1 MYYLGIDLGGT
12 NIAAGVVNEQYQII
26 GRSKTKTHV
35 PCSEEEMCSQ
45 LAFAALSALEDANI
59 AINEIE
65 WIGIGSPGS
74 IDFTNGMI
82 TFSSNLHFHQFP
94 LERLLSEK
102 LCKKVIIEND
112 AKAAAYG
119 EFLAGALKNANN
131 ALAITLGTGV
141 GCGIIINKQIYRGSN
156 ASSEEMGHMVIE
168 HNGRPC
174 KCGSSGCLG
183 RYVSALG
190 LVRTLK
196 EKLEDGTPCI
206 IREWVNGDLER
217 VTAKMISDAYDSDD
231 RIAVETMTETGEILG
246 FGLVNIINLFNPEII
261 ILGGGMSAAGERLLQ
276 PARKVVDNHA
286 LRISRSNCSITTAQL
301 GDAAGMLGAA
311 IYAKQ
316 RLTNCGLGISKIING
331 GDKF

>member
-74 IDFTNGMI
+74 IDCTNGMI

-119 EFLAGALKNANN
+119 EFLAGA
-131 ALAITLGTGV
+131 
-141 GCGIIINKQIYRGSN
+141 
-156 ASSEEMGHMVIE
+156 
-168 HNGRPC
+168 
-174 KCGSSGCLG
+174 
-183 RYVSALG
+183 
-190 LVRTLK
+190 
-196 EKLEDGTPCI
+196 
-206 IREWVNGDLER
+206 
-217 VTAKMISDAYDSDD
+217 
-231 RIAVETMTETGEILG
+231 
-246 FGLVNIINLFNPEII
+246 
-261 ILGGGMSAAGERLLQ
+261 
-276 PARKVVDNHA
+276 
-286 LRISRSNCSITTAQL
+286 
-301 GDAAGMLGAA
+301 
-311 IYAKQ
+311 
-316 RLTNCGLGISKIING
+316 
-331 GDKF
+331 

>member
-74 IDFTNGMI
+74 IDRTNGMI

-156 ASSEEMGHMVIE
+156 ASSGEMGHMVMRTQ
-168 HNGRPC
+168 RPSMQMRQ
-174 KCGSSGCLG
+174 K
-183 RYVSALG
+183 
-190 LVRTLK
+190 
-196 EKLEDGTPCI
+196 
-206 IREWVNGDLER
+206 
-217 VTAKMISDAYDSDD
+217 
-231 RIAVETMTETGEILG
+231 
-246 FGLVNIINLFNPEII
+246 
-261 ILGGGMSAAGERLLQ
+261 RLLGAICIGKRIKANHKRNDRKS
-276 PARKVVDNHA
+276 ARTC
-286 LRISRSNCSITTAQL
+286 RIF
-301 GDAAGMLGAA
+301 AG
-311 IYAKQ
+311 
-316 RLTNCGLGISKIING
+316 TDWS
-331 GDKF
+331 

>member
-1 MYYLGIDLGGT
+1 MNMYYLGIDLGGT

-45 LAFAALSALEDANI
+45 IAFAALSALEDANI

-74 IDFTNGMI
+74 IDRTNGMI

-131 ALAITLGTGV
+131 ALAIKLGTGV
-141 GCGIIINKQIYRGSN
+141 G
-156 ASSEEMGHMVIE
+156 
-168 HNGRPC
+168 
-174 KCGSSGCLG
+174 
-183 RYVSALG
+183 
-190 LVRTLK
+190 
-196 EKLEDGTPCI
+196 
-206 IREWVNGDLER
+206 
-217 VTAKMISDAYDSDD
+217 
-231 RIAVETMTETGEILG
+231 
-246 FGLVNIINLFNPEII
+246 
-261 ILGGGMSAAGERLLQ
+261 
-276 PARKVVDNHA
+276 
-286 LRISRSNCSITTAQL
+286 
-301 GDAAGMLGAA
+301 
-311 IYAKQ
+311 
-316 RLTNCGLGISKIING
+316 
-331 GDKF
+331 